1 MYLFYFHNH
10 KIIEPKILSL
20 ENSSGIYMS
29 TTLFHRLK
37 KNVNH
42 LEVLLEVEPAF
53 SEWLD
58 TIMWQM

>member
-1 MYLFYFHNH
+1 MCVFYFYNH
-10 KIIEPKILSL
+10 RIIESSILKL

-37 KNVNH
+37 KNMNH

-53 SEWLD
+53 SD
-58 TIMWQM
+58 